1 MKVRRTWHNSL
12 HPPARNLSFDARE
25 AKGGKPSNW
34 ECLLKEYELKT
45 SYLSMQS
52 MRTFQ
57 LLSAHLVFLG
67 ASFVA
72 AMDKGKGLDIRL
84 VVTSMNCI
92 VPIFLII
99 WSESIFRRHAGAR
112 NRIRQLAQ
120 QLRMEGYY
128 TEPPA
133 GLTHIPITRVVQIWY
148 LVVQISWSILLYT
161 LLR

>member
-1 MKVRRTWHNSL
+1 MKGRWIWHASL
-12 HPPARNLSFDARE
+12 HPPTRNSSIGAQD
-25 AKGGKPSNW
+25 AKGEKPSNW

-72 AMDKGKGLDIRL
+72 VMDKTKGGDIRL
-84 VVTSMNCI
+84 VVTSINCI
-92 VPIFLII
+92 APIFLII
-99 WSESIFRRHAGAR
+99 WSESIFRRHVSAR
-112 NRIRQLAQ
+112 HRTRKLAQ
-120 QLRMEGYY
+120 QLSIEGYY
-128 TEPPA
+128 TEAPS
-133 GLTHIPITRVVQIWY
+133 GLTHIPITRVVQVWY
-148 LVVQISWSILLYT
+148 LIIQISWAILLYS